1 MSVGLPPEI
10 QNQTNRVKQLE
21 EQLKLVVARRQ
32 QVKAELLDVESAL
45 AELEKIN
52 PDTAVYKSIGNIL
65 VKASRDE
72 LINELKER
80 KETLELQEM
89 TLGKQEA
96 SMRKQWEQ
104 AVNDLN
110 ALLIKYGLVKGGG
123 STTTGSGS

>member
-1 MSVGLPPEI
+1 VSVTLPPEI

-21 EQLKLVVARRQ
+21 DQLKLVVARRQ

-45 AELEKIN
+45 AELEKMN
-52 PDTAVYKSIGNIL
+52 PDAVVYKSIGNIL
-65 VKASRDE
+65 VKSSRDE
-72 LINELKER
+72 LISELKER

-89 TLGKQEA
+89 TLGKQET

-104 AVNDLN
+104 AVADLN

-123 STTTGSGS
+123 TTAGSRS

>member
-1 MSVGLPPEI
+1 VSVGLPPEI

-21 EQLKLVVARRQ
+21 EQLKLVIARRQ

-45 AELEKIN
+45 TELEKIN
-52 PDTAVYKSIGNIL
+52 PDAVVYKSIGNIL

-72 LINELKER
+72 LISELKER

-96 SMRKQWEQ
+96 TMRKQWEQ

-123 STTTGSGS
+123 TTAGSGS

>member
-21 EQLKLVVARRQ
+21 EQLKLVIARRQ

-52 PDTAVYKSIGNIL
+52 PDAVVYKSIGNIL

-96 SMRKQWEQ
+96 TMRKQWEQ

-123 STTTGSGS
+123 TTTGSGS